1 MDGSIRDYIYVED
14 AVSAYLCMAKGLD
27 DAGVAGEAFN
37 FSREEPLTVLEVYE
51 QVCLSLTGGY
61 VEPEVLDIATHEI
74 HNQFL
79 SSHKARENTWLAVGV
94 LDHGWSASNGGL
106 VQRLS

>member
-1 MDGSIRDYIYVED
+1 
-14 AVSAYLCMAKGLD
+14 MAKGLD

-61 VEPEVLDIATHEI
+61 IEPEVLDIATHED
-74 HNQFL
+74 
-79 SSHKARENTWLAVGV
+79 T
-94 LDHGWSASNGGL
+94 
-106 VQRLS
+106 